1 MRKLTGL
8 LLLGFAVAS
17 LATSIAYAEADGSP
31 RVIATY
37 FHGTFRCQT
46 CLHIESLAR
55 YDVTDVMA
63 SDIESGQL
71 IWRSLNFEKEENAR
85 YQEQFKLEGSTL
97 IITLEDGG
105 EVLKWVQLDRVWDL
119 YDNSDAFDK
128 YVMGTIEEYLIAASE
143 IAGDNEQPE

>member
-8 LLLGFAVAS
+8 LLLGFAIAS

-46 CLHIESLAR
+46 CLHIESLAH

-71 IWRSLNFEKEENAR
+71 LWRSLNFDEDENAQ

-97 IITLEDGG
+97 VITLEDGG